1 MLAAPVARHTT
12 NWGRLA
18 LYLGLMPADAA
29 DTQHY
34 QVLLM
39 VLRQA
44 ELMPQEHADLVV
56 SRFFILV
63 RCLCACVG
71 IVAMCFFFYET

>member
-44 ELMPQEHADLVV
+44 ELMLN
-56 SRFFILV
+56 ILV
-63 RCLCACVG
+63 WIVGLCACVG